1 MVIQNFTNLKKLNLA
16 LSCLVKYKTIT
27 MEYILAIDAGTT
39 SSRAILFDHQ
49 GEQRGMAQHEF
60 KQYFPKESWVEH
72 DAVEIWDTQLKAIR
86 EVLETPGIKVEDV
99 MAMGITNQRET
110 TLIWDRSTGV
120 PVHKAIVWQDR
131 RTASICKD
139 LAMHQQTFL
148 DKTGLILDAYFSGTK
163 IKWILDSDPA
173 LRLRAEAGEL
183 AFGTIDSWLIWRLT
197 GGINH
202 VTDVTNASRTLL
214 FNIHTL
220 AWDSQLL
227 EILEVPQA
235 LLPKVVSSSEKV
247 GKTAKGLFQKEIPIS
262 GIAGDQQAALFGQL
276 CLERGAV
283 KNTYG
288 TGCFCIMNTGDK
300 PVISKNKMLTTIA
313 WQRNGEVT
321 YALEGSVFIAG
332 ALVQWLRDQLQIISS
347 AEAIESLAQ
356 TVDDNGGVTFIPALS
371 GLGAPYWDPEATGA
385 IMGITRGT
393 QKGHIARA
401 ALEAIALR
409 SRDIILEMQ
418 KDAGTPFPSLKVDG
432 GASNNNLLMQ
442 IQSDLLDK
450 EVVRPQITETTAIG
464 AAFLA
469 GLAVG
474 FWKDE
479 AELKGIWKSDRV
491 FTPQGSTNRSQ
502 IVTQWDRQMQRIL
515 T

>member
-1 MVIQNFTNLKKLNLA
+1 
-16 LSCLVKYKTIT
+16 
-27 MEYILAIDAGTT
+27 MEYIIAIDAGTT

-49 GEQRGMAQHEF
+49 GEQRGVAQQEF

-72 DAVEIWDTQLKAIR
+72 DAIEIWETQLSAIH
-86 EVLETPGIKVEDV
+86 EVLEIPGIKVENV

-110 TLIWDRSTGV
+110 TLIWDRSTGI

-139 LAMHQQTFL
+139 LAAHQQIFL
-148 DKTGLILDAYFSGTK
+148 DKTGLVLDAYFSGTK
-163 IKWILDSDPA
+163 IKWILDSDPS

-183 AFGTIDSWLIWRLT
+183 AFGTIDSWLIWKLT
-197 GGINH
+197 GGKIH

-220 AWDSQLL
+220 EWDSQLL
-227 EILEVPQA
+227 EILDIPKQ
-235 LLPKVVSSSEKV
+235 LLPKVVSSSENI
-247 GKTAKGLFQKEIPIS
+247 GKTAKGLFQKEIPIT

-276 CLERGAV
+276 CLEKGAV

-288 TGCFCIMNTGDK
+288 TGCFCIMNTGNV

-313 WQRNGEVT
+313 WQINGKVT

-332 ALVQWLRDQLQIISS
+332 ALVQWLRDQLQIIPS
-347 AEAIESLAQ
+347 AEAIESLAK
-356 TVDDNGGVTFIPALS
+356 TVEDNGGVTFIPALS

-393 QKGHIARA
+393 KKGHITRA

-418 KDAGTPFPSLKVDG
+418 KDAGMPFPSLKVDG

-442 IQSDLLDK
+442 IQSDLLEK
-450 EVVRPQITETTAIG
+450 KVVRPQTTETTALG
-464 AAFLA
+464 AAFLS
-469 GLAVG
+469 GLAIG
-474 FWKDE
+474 FWKNE
-479 AELKGIWKSDRV
+479 EELKRIWKSDRV
-491 FTPQGSTNRSQ
+491 FTPQASTNRSQ
-502 IVTQWDRQMQRIL
+502 IVEQWDRQMQRIL
-515 T
+515 S